1 MHTIKEYSR
10 SSEPK
15 KTQYMDLLKMRRKS
29 NEYVHRH
36 RTYIYIYYLILLRLV
51 YPSFSHSSFI
61 VRVAN
66 VPSPA
71 TAAL

>member
-1 MHTIKEYSR
+1 MNMCIGIGH
-10 SSEPK
+10 
-15 KTQYMDLLKMRRKS
+15 M
-29 NEYVHRH
+29 
-36 RTYIYIYYLILLRLV
+36 YIYYLILLRLV